1 MKKLMAVLP
10 LLVMFAVPA
19 QANDLIFKCSLKGDI
34 EVKLEREAKSDTWTM
49 TRTEPNKQPLVV
61 TKNGNNMGASSE
73 IHAAVNTAITEI
85 YVDTPET
92 YYVLGSRERG
102 IEISGYVQEM
112 QNGKQAA
119 YGDCET
125 ESFKVDFSAKG
136 LFDNFTIVD

>member
-1 MKKLMAVLP
+1 MKKLLVVLP

-19 QANDLIFKCSLKGDI
+19 QADDLIFQCSLKSGT

-49 TRTEPNKQPLVV
+49 TKTEPNKQPLVV
-61 TKNGNNMGASSE
+61 TKSGNNMGASSE

-85 YVDTPET
+85 YVDTAET

-102 IEISGYVQEM
+102 TEINGYVQEM

-125 ESFKVDFSAKG
+125 KSFHVDFSAKG